1 MWDWCLGI
9 HQSVHFCLVGS
20 LLILRGKKNLTSLLD
35 FFSWIDG
42 SAVQPFPVF
51 VYTLYSKFISMN
63 INFLVLFLFL
73 N

>member
-1 MWDWCLGI
+1 MGLVFRDS
-9 HQSVHFCLVGS
+9 SVCTFLFGWFTTY
-20 LLILRGKKNLTSLLD
+20 LERKKNLTSLLD